1 MCLKKLGV
9 ILHVSMTTMEKP
21 SHEDHYA
28 LKEKLFF
35 SERETKPK
43 NTRELH
49 KDSGRMEISK
59 TETRGKKSTDY

>member
-9 ILHVSMTTMEKP
+9 IPHVSMTTMEKP

-43 NTRELH
+43 TPESYIRTMVEW
-49 KDSGRMEISK
+49 K
-59 TETRGKKSTDY
+59 